1 LFRARFSDTRA
12 SSGADGQF
20 KFLRVIYIGVDNLVN
35 SEQRET
41 HTNMD
46 AIYLTI
52 LLVLLLA
59 TIGLVLGLER
69 IGEDR

>member
-1 LFRARFSDTRA
+1 
-12 SSGADGQF
+12 
-20 KFLRVIYIGVDNLVN
+20 
-35 SEQRET
+35 
-41 HTNMD
+41 MD

-52 LLVLLLA
+52 LVVLLLA